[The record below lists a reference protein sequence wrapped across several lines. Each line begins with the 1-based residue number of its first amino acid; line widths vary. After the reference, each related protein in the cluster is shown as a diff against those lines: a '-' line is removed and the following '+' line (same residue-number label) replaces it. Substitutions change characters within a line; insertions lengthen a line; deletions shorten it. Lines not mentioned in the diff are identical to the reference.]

1 MRRLSLLTRCM
12 FAATLLFPGA
22 AMAQSAAEHHAAMID
37 IAATPPWAGNEEYY
51 EEPPHIYLT
60 REELEAIGE
69 HERREAERAQAE
81 HERRLREDAGY
92 RDFHE
97 GIWLPMP
104 ADAVAKG
111 GPCSIH
117 FARKGQGVLIMG
129 PTQGYPGA
137 FLSFYGYAVPK
148 AKAVKKIRLSLRQTG
163 EPDQMVQ
170 VFNSIT
176 PWGEKADKMGMVFF
190 AVPTIEA
197 AMAGMTDDLDF
208 TLEKDGEMLMS
219 IKWHGGIAERDKLKA
234 CLAGQSKLASK

>member
-1 MRRLSLLTRCM
+1 MRALSMSTGLALAAALLADP
-12 FAATLLFPGA
+12 AA
-22 AMAQSAAEHHAAMID
+22 AQSAAEHHAAMID

-69 HERREAERAQAE
+69 HERREAARAQVE

-104 ADAVAKG
+104 ADALARG
-111 GPCSIH
+111 GPCTIH
-117 FARKGQGVLIMG
+117 FARKGQGVLLMG

-137 FLSFYGYAVPK
+137 FLSFYGYAVPA
-148 AKAVKKIRLSLRQTG
+148 AKKVRKMQLTLRQTG
-163 EPDQMVQ
+163 DPAQQVQ
-170 VFNSIT
+170 VFNSVT
-176 PWGEKADKMGMVFF
+176 PWGDKMGMVFF

-219 IKWHGGIAERDKLKA
+219 IKWHGGLAERDKLKT
-234 CLAGQSKLASK
+234 CLAGQGKLAAK